1 MTYLI
6 GEALTGKGDEL
17 AHIDLCI
24 GDKEGAV
31 GKAFVQALASPTVG
45 HTPLLAVIRPNL
57 PPKPHT
63 LVVPKVT
70 VKNLDDVGKI
80 FGPAQAGVAKAV
92 ADAVEEGVIPED
104 KLDEWVIICGVFIHP
119 NAKDFAKIYQYN
131 YTATKLALRRA
142 MQNYP
147 SWEKVRYEKDRAKH
161 PIMGFRRPRLWRPPY
176 LQIALD
182 IPSFTSVERILARL
196 PESDRLI
203 LEAGTPLIKKYGVSV
218 ISKIRELKQDAFIV
232 ADLKTMDVAKVE
244 VDLAFEES
252 ADAVTVSGVASVP
265 TIDNAIYEANRMG
278 IYSILDT
285 MNVEDP
291 VELIEALKE
300 PPGVVLLHRSVD
312 VERAGGE
319 AVDKRWDFLK
329 TLKSKYKKLLVA
341 VAGGLRPENVI
352 DAMKRGA
359 DIIVVGRYITQS
371 KDIRLSIE
379 EFLEQFDEREID
391 LFRDHIE

>member
-6 GEALTGKGDEL
+6 GEALTGTGDEL
-17 AHIDLCI
+17 AHIDLVM

-31 GKAFVQALASPTVG
+31 GKAFAEALANPTAG

-70 VKNLDDVGKI
+70 VKNMDDAGKI
-80 FGPAQAGVAKAV
+80 FGPAQAAVAKAV
-92 ADAVEEGVIPED
+92 ADAVEDGVIPKD

-119 NAKDFAKIYQYN
+119 DAEDYAKIYQYN
-131 YTATKLALRRA
+131 YTATKLAVKRA
-142 MQNYP
+142 MDNYP
-147 SWEKVRYEKDRAKH
+147 PIEKILYEKDRAKH

-182 IPSFTSVERILARL
+182 IPSITAVERIMRQL

-218 ISKIRELKQDAFIV
+218 VSKIRELKRDAFIV

-244 VDLAFEES
+244 VDLAFEEA
-252 ADAVTVSGVASVP
+252 ADAVTVSGTAAIP
-265 TIDNAIYEANRMG
+265 TIDNAIYEAERMG

-285 MNVEDP
+285 LNQQDP
-291 VELIEALKE
+291 VALLEQLKV
-300 PPGVVLLHRSVD
+300 PPKVVLLHRSVD

-319 AVDKRWDFLK
+319 MVDKRWDHLK
-329 TLKSKYKKLLVA
+329 AIKGQYKELLVA

-352 DAMKRGA
+352 DALKRGA

-371 KDIRLSIE
+371 KDIRLSVE
-379 EFLEQFDEREID
+379 EFLEQFKEREID
-391 LFRDHIE
+391 LFREHVE

>member
-6 GEALTGKGDEL
+6 GEALTGKGDEI

-24 GDKEGAV
+24 GDKEGAI
-31 GKAFVQALASPTVG
+31 GKAFAQALASPSVG

-80 FGPAQAGVAKAV
+80 FGPAQAAVAKAV
-92 ADAVEEGVIPED
+92 ADAVEDGVIPED
-104 KLDEWVIICGVFIHP
+104 KLDDWVIICGVFIHP
-119 NAKDFAKIYQYN
+119 NAKDFAKIYQFN
-131 YTATKLALRRA
+131 YTATKLALKRA
-142 MQNYP
+142 MDNYP
-147 SWEKVRYEKDRAKH
+147 SLEKMLYEKDRAKH

-182 IPSFTSVERILARL
+182 VTSFSAVERILEQL
-196 PESDRLI
+196 PKSDRII
-203 LEAGTPLIKKYGVSV
+203 LEAGTPLIKKYGVNV
-218 ISKIRELKQDAFIV
+218 VSKIRELARDAFIV

-244 VDLAFEES
+244 VDMAFDEA
-252 ADAVTVSGVASVP
+252 ADAVTVSGVASIP
-265 TIDNAIYEANRMG
+265 TIDNAIYEADRMG

-291 VELIEALKE
+291 VALLDELKVLPK
-300 PPGVVLLHRSVD
+300 VVLLHRSVD
-312 VERAGGE
+312 VELYGKE
-319 AVDKRWDFLK
+319 ATDKRWERLK
-329 TLKSKYKKLLVA
+329 ILKEKDEKLLVA
-341 VAGGLRPENVI
+341 VAGGLRPENVSG
-352 DAMKRGA
+352 ALERNA

-371 KDIRLSIE
+371 KDVRLSVE
-379 EFLEQFDEREID
+379 EFLEHFEEREID
-391 LFRDHIE
+391 LFRDHVE